1 MKNIPF
7 LILMLAL
14 SACTHKQKQ
23 ELSISKDLWTFDVTK
38 EYPTKEIY
46 IQDIADV
53 DYIPLETNDSMLWLG
68 REVRYI
74 GEDYIMGASNK
85 TGVYI
90 HDGKG
95 NALHSFNKM

>member
-1 MKNIPF
+1 MHFLDIPIKLHSFADRIKHTIMKNITYF
-7 LILMLAL
+7 ILMLAL

-23 ELSISKDLWTFDVTK
+23 ELSTSKDLWTFDVTK

-68 REVRYI
+68 QEQAV
-74 GEDYIMGASNK
+74 
-85 TGVYI
+85 
-90 HDGKG
+90 
-95 NALHSFNKM
+95 